1 MCSCASRNC
10 TSLVKHRKYDIAH
23 VFTDYRCIRLWLILF
38 WKMKQYSR
46 KQNEV
51 LLYMFDQKKKLSIKC
66 MWMTQKRRKMIDVLS
81 SEPHSRVLSTQPHE
95 CIVHKHCWR
104 PVEADRG
111 RKMPAVSFKACYQG
125 IQIPLYNKVLYYYYL
140 PRASISLWFA

>member
-1 MCSCASRNC
+1 
-10 TSLVKHRKYDIAH
+10 
-23 VFTDYRCIRLWLILF
+23 
-38 WKMKQYSR
+38 
-46 KQNEV
+46 
-51 LLYMFDQKKKLSIKC
+51 
-66 MWMTQKRRKMIDVLS
+66 MTQKRRKMIDVLS

-111 RKMPAVSFKACYQG
+111 RKMPAVSFTACYQG

-140 PRASISLWFA
+140 PRASTYFSVVCLVKMVQFRYQWSLQDSSSFLQKFKIDTSHHVRGWIDAPTHATHPHTHVDLSLCVCEQIRDG